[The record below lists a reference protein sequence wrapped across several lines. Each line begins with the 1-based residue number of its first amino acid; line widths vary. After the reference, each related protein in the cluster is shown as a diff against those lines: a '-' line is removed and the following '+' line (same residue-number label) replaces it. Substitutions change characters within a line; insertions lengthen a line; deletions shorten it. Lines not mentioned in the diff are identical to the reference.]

1 MTRNFTAVVPP
12 EIMSSQNREEE
23 SSDSNSLESSCTTLS
38 RESHEESHDEEAR
51 WVKVTAASENCLSMP
66 YLVPVSAGS
75 VAGLKSRVEALKQY
89 TEKKPKALANVAY
102 TLSQRRIHL
111 QHRTF
116 CIAAKNEIVDLDVAT
131 FGVAA
136 SSDEQ
141 KIAFVF
147 TGQGAQWPGMGKS
160 LMESS
165 PEFLNDIR
173 RMDHALQ
180 RLDKPPTWS
189 FEEELLNGQDVAGN
203 LTAAE
208 FAQPL
213 CTAIQIAVVNFLAK
227 SGITPSAVI
236 GHSSGEIAAAY
247 AAGSLTMDEAIIC
260 AYFRGAVIKGAT
272 RIGAMAAIGMSKA
285 DISPLL
291 GEGVVVACENSPKSV
306 TISGDADA
314 VDETLKTIEAQDAD
328 IFKRKLRVNTA
339 YHSGKYC
346 MDANFENYH

>member
-1 MTRNFTAVVPP
+1 
-12 EIMSSQNREEE
+12 MSSQDHEEE
-23 SSDSNSLESSCTTLS
+23 SSDSNSLQSSCTTLS
-38 RESHEESHDEEAR
+38 KESHEDSHDEEAR
-51 WVKVTAASENCLSMP
+51 WVKVTAASDKSPSMP
-66 YLVPVSAGS
+66 YLIPVSAGS
-75 VAGLKSRVEALKQY
+75 VAGLNNRVESLKQY
-89 TEKKPKALANVAY
+89 TGKKPKALANVAY

-111 QHRTF
+111 SHRTF
-116 CIAAKNEIVDLDVAT
+116 CIAVKDETVDLDIAT

-136 SSDEQ
+136 SSDE
-141 KIAFVF
+141 KRTAFVF

-160 LMESS
+160 LMEAS
-165 PEFLNDIR
+165 PAFLNDIR

-180 RLDKPPTWS
+180 RLDSPPTWS
-189 FEEELLNGQDVAGN
+189 IVEKLLDVQDVAGS
-203 LTAAE
+203 LAVAE

-247 AAGSLTMDEAIIC
+247 AAGALTMDEAIIC
-260 AYFRGAVIKGAT
+260 AYLRGAVIKSVT

-285 DISPLL
+285 DVSPLL

-314 VDETLKTIEAQDAD
+314 VDETLKAVEARDAY

-346 MDANFENYH
+346 VNASFENYH